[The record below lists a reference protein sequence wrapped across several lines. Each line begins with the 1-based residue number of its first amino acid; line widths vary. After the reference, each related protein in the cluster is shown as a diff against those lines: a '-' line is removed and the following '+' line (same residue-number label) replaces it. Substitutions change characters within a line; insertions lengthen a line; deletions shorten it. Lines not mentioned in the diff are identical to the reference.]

1 MSKKIPSEAFEFYV
15 ALGPARSYQAVSE
28 KYAVSKRSVTRH
40 ALRDGWQER
49 LRAIEAKAR
58 EASDQ
63 KAQETLE
70 AIRSRHLKGMRFIQA
85 KAIETLKSASLE
97 SASDAV
103 RAYTAAVREERV
115 MLGEPSD
122 RTAVSIEEVIK
133 REYERWLIP
142 DGDGSEEEASH
153 EN

>member
-1 MSKKIPSEAFEFYV
+1 MARKIPPDAFEHYV
-15 ALGPARSYQAVSE
+15 SLGPARSYEAVAA
-28 KYAVSKRSVTRH
+28 KYGVSKRSVTRH
-40 ALRDGWQER
+40 ALREGWQDR
-49 LRAIEAKAR
+49 LRAIEGKAR
-58 EASDQ
+58 EAADQ

-70 AIRSRHLKGMRFIQA
+70 AIRTRHLKGMRFIQA

-122 RTAVSIEEVIK
+122 RTAVSIEDVIK

-142 DGDGSEEEASH
+142 GTNGEEEVH
-153 EN
+153 ERD

>member
-1 MSKKIPSEAFEFYV
+1 MRKIPTDAFEFYA
-15 ALGPARSYQAVSE
+15 ALGPARSYHAVAE
-28 KYAVSKRSVTRH
+28 KFAVSKRSVTKH
-40 ALRDGWQER
+40 ALKERWQER
-49 LRAIEAKAR
+49 LQVIEEKAR

-70 AIRSRHLKGMRFIQA
+70 AIRTRHLKGMRFIQA

-97 SASDAV
+97 TAADAV

-122 RTAVSIEEVIK
+122 RTAVSVEEAIR
-133 REYERWLIP
+133 REYARWLAP
-142 DGDGSEEEASH
+142 DSDEDGDGEEDAI
-153 EN
+153 

>member
-1 MSKKIPSEAFEFYV
+1 MSKKIATDAFEFYV
-15 ALGPARSYQAVSE
+15 SLGPGRSYQAVAE
-28 KYAVSKRSVTRH
+28 RYTVSKRSVTRH
-40 ALRDGWQER
+40 ALREGWQER
-49 LRAIEAKAR
+49 LHAIEAKVR

-122 RTAVSIEEVIK
+122 RTAVSVEDVIK
-133 REYERWLIP
+133 REYERWLVP
-142 DGDGSEEEASH
+142 DGDHAEDAAH
-153 EN
+153 ED